1 MLDSNR
7 TLGYRG
13 GSGFGKTGTAQ
24 FATDQADQI
33 PVFRYE
39 DTFSRFGVSEHGGRE
54 KRQSSST
61 VGVFGGGDRPASHRW
76 WPNQG

>member
-39 DTFSRFGVSEHGGRE
+39 DTFSRFGSVSTGRL
-54 KRQSSST
+54 
-61 VGVFGGGDRPASHRW
+61 PAGRALR
-76 WPNQG
+76 N